1 MRYTQTDPDV
11 RLMLRVRDDDAGAF
25 EEIVRRYQPRLI
37 RLMQHLAPHANLAED
52 MAQET
57 FLRVFR
63 ARHSY
68 QPGAKFSTWL
78 FTIAGNVA
86 RNAKRTQ
93 ARRKESSETDTT
105 RSPNQDG
112 DGPTLAATALD
123 ASGLMPTR
131 QVESDERARLVRA
144 AVASLNERQRM
155 ALILSRFENMSYA
168 EIADTMELSS
178 KAVKS
183 LLSRARVALKDALQ
197 SYIDEGVLEEDFQ
210 ASRSLPKLNVVTP
223 RIEQPVKQPIEQP
236 IEGQPIKGQS
246 SGGIGGVDD
255 EPREPPQ

>member
-1 MRYTQTDPDV
+1 MTVSDSTILRYTQTDPDV

-37 RLMQHLAPHANLAED
+37 RLMQHLAPHTNLAED
-52 MAQET
+52 LAQET
-57 FLRVFR
+57 FMRVFR

-93 ARRKESSETDTT
+93 FRRKEKSESDAASVSSDDQE
-105 RSPNQDG
+105 RS
-112 DGPTLAATALD
+112 TFTASALD
-123 ASGLMPTR
+123 KSGLMPTR
-131 QVESDERARLVRA
+131 QVETDERAKLVRA

-155 ALILSRFENMSYA
+155 ALILSRFENMSYL
-168 EIADTMELSS
+168 EIADTMGMTT

-183 LLSRARVALKDALQ
+183 LLSRARVGLKEALQ
-197 SYIDEGVLEEDFQ
+197 SYIETGVLDEDFHPSQ
-210 ASRSLPKLNVVTP
+210 TMPAFNSALLKNAAEESAQGDQEDL
-223 RIEQPVKQPIEQP
+223 
-236 IEGQPIKGQS
+236 S
-246 SGGIGGVDD
+246 
-255 EPREPPQ
+255 